1 MTEVNGFEPR
11 PIKVLSPTSFSIEDT
26 TDFSDY
32 IMGGRVTYEKVPF
45 TRKYK
50 DVNSNFGEPNLQ
62 QTMTIGEG
70 LDIEV
75 INHITYLLL
84 LSYNKLKKDF
94 PDFEVDQY
102 EFSEEVV
109 LSFKEHISDF
119 DNELFLDQL
128 VELLMDQDANVK
140 NLLAKVKIVDRKA
153 KVEILL
159 KRILKSR
166 KFQFLPLA
174 CIIANMCSFEMIK
187 LTGKFMPIN
196 QFTYVDLFDTFRKE
210 FIDYTLSRDFTGIR
224 NYWDWFTKIKSPPS
238 STKRKG
244 SVTGQPD
251 LDNLS
256 ENLSVL
262 TPQKEMSH
270 IKDLR

>member
-26 TDFSDY
+26 TDFSNY
-32 IMGGRVTYEKVPF
+32 IIGGRVTYEKVPF

-50 DVNSNFGEPNLQ
+50 DVNSNFSEPNLQ
-62 QTMTIGEG
+62 QTMTDGEG

-94 PDFEVDQY
+94 PDFEANQY

-119 DNELFLDQL
+119 DNEMFLDQL
-128 VELLMDQDANVK
+128 VEKLIDQDADVK
-140 NLLAKVKIVDRKA
+140 NLLEKVQIVDKRA

-187 LTGKFMPIN
+187 LTGKFMPIQ

-210 FIDYTLSRDFTGIR
+210 FIDYTLSKDFTRIQ
-224 NYWDWFTKIKSPPS
+224 NYWDWFTKTKSSELS
-238 STKRKG
+238 SKGKG
-244 SVTGQPD
+244 SANGQPD
-251 LDNLS
+251 
-256 ENLSVL
+256 
-262 TPQKEMSH
+262 
-270 IKDLR
+270 